1 MDNGEFHA
9 EDIRQLLTELD
20 VELQRVGGLDQH
32 WLSDGVSQLMPPMPD
47 DHPRSETIGP
57 ALMVSIASP
66 EYVLSMKAMVSRK
79 SQGDLDDAVALCGL
93 VGITN
98 QDQLEAVVSRYFGS
112 RSFGAPELFFER

>member
-1 MDNGEFHA
+1 
-9 EDIRQLLTELD
+9 
-20 VELQRVGGLDQH
+20 
-32 WLSDGVSQLMPPMPD
+32 MPD

-57 ALMVSIASP
+57 ALIVSIASP

-112 RSFGAPELFFER
+112 RSFGAQELFFERIIDSL